1 MILRRRAPH
10 TLPFAVFAALL
21 GMPASSA
28 AQQRGTDLK
37 PVATVEGITEYRL
50 DNGLEVLLFPDP
62 SKPQVTVNITYF
74 VGSRMEGYGETGMAH
89 LLEHML
95 FKGTPD
101 HPDIPKSLND
111 RGAQFNG
118 TTWYDRTNYFEV
130 LPATGDNLAWALGL
144 EADRMVHSK
153 VAKKDLESEMTVVRN
168 EMESGENDP
177 GNILQERVMSTAY
190 LWHNYGNS
198 TIGAR
203 SDVED
208 VPIERLQ
215 AFYHK
220 YYQPDNAM
228 LVLAGNFD
236 PAEALDLVVKD
247 FASIPRPDRSGAE
260 HIYPTYTRE
269 PTQDGERTVTLRR
282 TGDVQMVLTLYHVP
296 SGSDPSFAA
305 VDVLAFALGDS
316 PSGRLY
322 KALVEPKLATS
333 VAAYTYQLK
342 QPGPLFAQATVRKD
356 GDLERARQV
365 LDSTVVGVLQHPV
378 TEQEVARAKAAI
390 LKGIQLAFNNST
402 QIAIQLSEWAAM
414 GDWRLLFLYRDDV
427 ANVTA
432 EGVNRVAHEYLKRS
446 NRTVGLFYPTAHP
459 DRAQIPPPPNVD
471 SLVKGYKGRAAVAE
485 GEAFD
490 PSPANIDARTVTFTL
505 PNGMKIALLP
515 KQTRGRSAVVRLRLS
530 FGDSASLQG
539 RVTAGEEAGS
549 MLMRGTREHTRQQ
562 IQDLL
567 DSLKAQG
574 SVGGSSNIGTGQF
587 QTVRATLPGVIRL
600 MGELVREPAFPDT
613 EFTTLKRQ
621 QLASIEQSRSEP
633 MFRAQTVL
641 AQHMSPW
648 PEGSPDYTPTA
659 DESLADVKGVTL
671 DQVRAFYQDFYGP
684 QDGNIV
690 VVGDFDPDSIRGVI
704 EQTFGSWTSPH
715 PYHRIAQPFYE
726 PSPAD
731 TAIETPDK
739 ANAVFLA
746 QQNLKLRDTDPDY
759 PAMALAGYMIG
770 GGELSSRLADRIRQ
784 KDGLSYAVGAV
795 ISGHP
800 IDPAGRFYAL
810 AICAPQNAEKVEA
823 DFKDEIRKV
832 LDNGFTDDEVTAAK
846 KAYIQARKLQRAQ
859 DPSLAAALSSN
870 LYFDRTF
877 AFDAA
882 FEKRI
887 QALTTKEIN
896 DAVRRR
902 LDLSKVSIV
911 KAGDFASI
919 KNDGGSRP

>member
-1 MILRRRAPH
+1 MFRRSAARTSSLA
-10 TLPFAVFAALL
+10 LFGALL
-21 GMPASSA
+21 TTAPPAA
-28 AQQRGTDLK
+28 AQQSAADLK
-37 PVATVEGITEYRL
+37 PVTTVEGITEYRL
-50 DNGLEVLLFPDP
+50 DNGLEVLLFPDA

-95 FKGTPD
+95 FKGTPG

-111 RGAQFNG
+111 RGAVFNG

-130 LPATGDNLAWALGL
+130 LPATDDNLAWALGL
-144 EADRMVHSK
+144 EADRMVNST
-153 VAKKDLESEMTVVRN
+153 VSAKDLASEMTVVRN

-208 VPIERLQ
+208 VPIQRLQ

-220 YYQPDNAM
+220 YYQPDNSM
-228 LVLAGNFD
+228 LVIAGNFD
-236 PAEALDLVVKD
+236 PAKALDLVVKD

-260 HIYPTYTRE
+260 HIWPTYTRE

-282 TGDVQMVLTLYHVP
+282 TGDVQMAMTLYHVP

-305 VDVLAFALGDS
+305 LDVLAYALGDS

-322 KALVEPKLATS
+322 KALVEPKLATD
-333 VAAYTYQLK
+333 VAAYAYQLK
-342 QPGPLFAQATVRKD
+342 QPSPFFVQATVRKD
-356 GDLERARQV
+356 GDLARVREV
-365 LDSTVVGVLQHPV
+365 LDSTVMGVLRRPV

-390 LKGIQLAFNNST
+390 LKSLQLAFNNST
-402 QIAIQLSEWAAM
+402 QIAIQLSEWASM
-414 GDWRLLFLYRDDV
+414 GDWRLFFLYRDDV
-427 ANVTA
+427 AKVTA
-432 EGVNRVAHEYLKRS
+432 ADVNRVAHDYLKRS

-459 DRAQIPPPPNVD
+459 DRAEIPPVPNVD
-471 SLVKGYKGRAAVAE
+471 SLVHGYKGREVVAQ

-490 PSPANIDARTVTFTL
+490 PSPANIDARTRTFTL
-505 PNGMKIALLP
+505 ANGMKVALLP
-515 KQTRGRSAVVRLRLS
+515 KQTRGRSAIVRLRLA

-549 MLMRGTREHTRQQ
+549 MLMRGTREHSRQQ

-574 SVGGSSNIGTGQF
+574 SVGGGANIGSGQF
-587 QTVRATLPGVIRL
+587 QTVRASLPGVIRL
-600 MGELVREPAFPDT
+600 MAELVREPAFPDS
-613 EFTTLKRQ
+613 EFQTLKQQ
-621 QLASIEQSRSEP
+621 QLASIEQSSSEP
-633 MFRAQTVL
+633 MARAQIAL
-641 AQHMSPW
+641 ARHMEPW
-648 PEGSPDYTPTA
+648 SAGTPDYTPTSE
-659 DESLADVKGVTL
+659 ESLAAIKGVTL
-671 DQVRAFYQDFYGP
+671 DQVRAFHHDFYGP

-690 VVGDFDPDSIRGVI
+690 VVGDFDPDSIRAVL
-704 EQTFGSWTSPH
+704 EQTFGDWKSPH
-715 PYHRIAQPFYE
+715 PYHRIAQPFYD
-726 PSPAD
+726 PPAVD
-731 TAIETPDK
+731 TTIETPDK

-746 QQNLKLRDTDPDY
+746 EQNLKLSDTDPDY
-759 PAMALAGYMIG
+759 PALALAGYMIG

-800 IDPAGRFYAL
+800 VDPSGRFYAL
-810 AICAPQNAEKVEA
+810 AISAPQNTAKVEA

-832 LDNGFTDDEVTAAK
+832 LDQGFTDDEVASAK
-846 KAYIQARKLQRAQ
+846 KAYLQSRKLQRAQ
-859 DPSLAAALSSN
+859 DGSLAATLSSN
-870 LYFDRTF
+870 LYFGRTF
-877 AFDAA
+877 AFDADL
-882 FEKRI
+882 EKKI
-887 QALTTKEIN
+887 EALTTDEIN
-896 DAVRRR
+896 AAVRKR
-902 LDLSKVSIV
+902 LDLSKITIV
-911 KAGDFASI
+911 KAGDFASLGH
-919 KNDGGSRP
+919 GGGRP

>member
-1 MILRRRAPH
+1 MNARRRHAP
-10 TLPFAVFAALL
+10 LLGVLAALL
-21 GMPASSA
+21 AGPAPSVAQRSA
-28 AQQRGTDLK
+28 ADLK
-37 PVATVEGITEYRL
+37 PVTTVEGITEYRL

-101 HPDIPKSLND
+101 HPNIPKSLND

-118 TTWYDRTNYFEV
+118 STWYDRTNYFEV

-144 EADRMVHSK
+144 EADRMVDSR

-177 GNILQERVMSTAY
+177 GNVLQERVMSTAY

-236 PAEALDLVVKD
+236 PAKALDLVVKD

-260 HIYPTYTRE
+260 RIWPTYTRE
-269 PTQDGERTVTLRR
+269 PTQDGERMVTLRR
-282 TGDVQMVLTLYHVP
+282 TGDVQMVVTLYHVP
-296 SGSDPSFAA
+296 SGADPSFAA
-305 VDVLAFALGDS
+305 LDVLAFALGDS

-322 KALVEPKLATS
+322 KALVEPKLATNVS
-333 VAAYTYQLK
+333 AYTYQLK
-342 QPGPLFAQATVRKD
+342 QPGPFFAQATVRKD
-356 GDLERARQV
+356 GDLARVRQV
-365 LDSTVVGVLQHPV
+365 LDSTVTGVLQDPV
-378 TEQEVARAKAAI
+378 TDQEVARAKAAI
-390 LKGIQLAFNNST
+390 LKSIQLSFNNST

-427 ANVTA
+427 AKVTA
-432 EGVNRVAHEYLKRS
+432 ADVNRVARNYLKRS

-459 DRAQIPPPPNVD
+459 DRAQIPPAPNVD
-471 SLVKGYKGRAAVAE
+471 SLVKGYEGREVVAQ

-490 PSPANIDARTVTFTL
+490 PSPENIDARTITFTL
-505 PNGMKIALLP
+505 DNGMQVALLP
-515 KQTRGRSAVVRLRLS
+515 KQTRGHSTVVRMRLA

-549 MLMRGTREHTRQQ
+549 MLMRGTEAHTRQQ

-574 SVGGSSNIGTGQF
+574 GVGGSSNIGTGQF
-587 QTVRATLPGVIRL
+587 QTVRASLPGVIRL
-600 MGELVREPAFPDT
+600 MGELVREPSFPDS
-613 EFTTLKRQ
+613 EFATLKQQ

-633 MFRAQTVL
+633 MARAQTVL
-641 AQHMSPW
+641 ARHMEPW
-648 PEGSPDYTPTA
+648 SAGTPDYAPTPTESIA
-659 DESLADVKGVTL
+659 DINGVTL
-671 DQVRAFYQDFYGP
+671 DQVRAFYHDFYGP

-690 VVGDFDPDSIRGVI
+690 VVGDFDPDSIRAVI
-704 EQTFGSWTSPH
+704 EATFGDWKSPH
-715 PYHRIAQPFYE
+715 PYQRIAQPFYA
-726 PSPAD
+726 PPAVD

-784 KDGLSYAVGAV
+784 KDGLSYAVGAA
-795 ISGHP
+795 ITGHP
-800 IDPAGRFYAL
+800 IDPSGRFYAL

-823 DFKDEIRKV
+823 DFKDEMGKV
-832 LDNGFTDDEVTAAK
+832 LAQGFTDAEVAAAK
-846 KAYIQARKLQRAQ
+846 KAYLQARKLQRAQ
-859 DPSLAAALSSN
+859 DPSLAGALSSN

-877 AFDAA
+877 AYDAA
-882 FEKRI
+882 FEEKI
-887 QALTTKEIN
+887 QALTTDQIN
-896 DAVRRR
+896 QAVRRW
-902 LDLSKVSIV
+902 LDLSKVTIV
-911 KAGDFASI
+911 KAGDFASV
-919 KNDGGSRP
+919 GGGGGRP